1 MPKPAWTLQSQLT
14 MNHSLATLSPHEPP
28 SEPTQSGLTSAD
40 ASARLERE
48 GPNEIRRES
57 RSNAW
62 SILIGQVRGAMTWLL
77 IAACAL
83 SAALGEFVDAIA
95 IGAIIILNI
104 LMGFVQEFRAERAM
118 DALRAMTAPRARVKR
133 DGTTQ
138 TIAARDIVPGDVLVL
153 DAGDVIAA
161 DARLILAHALLVN
174 EAALT
179 GESLPVQKKVE
190 PAIPDAP
197 LAERHDHVFMGT
209 SIANGS
215 GLAVVIAT
223 GMRTELGRIA
233 GLLAEAKAERTP
245 LEQRLEAVGRVLL
258 VLCLAIAGV
267 VAALGFARGDA
278 WLEVLMSSV
287 SLAVAAVPE
296 GLAAIVT
303 VALAVGVQRMTSRH
317 VLVRKLPA
325 VETLGC
331 TTVICTDKT
340 GTLTTGIMSVREVWG
355 EDHHRVLDVAAACSD
370 AELDASGVG
379 SGDPTEL
386 AILAA
391 ARERDIERDVIE
403 EDNPRVEVHPFD
415 SVRKRMSILRSDGVL
430 YVKGA
435 LESVLPLSLGD
446 PQLALAA
453 NQDMASRGLRVLA
466 IATGSGSNEENLRL
480 VGLLGFADPPRTE
493 AIEAIRQAREAGIR
507 TVMITGDHPLTAH
520 AIAKEMGIVEVGQ
533 DTNDFVHARATPEQ
547 KLEIVRKWKSQGEIV
562 AMTGDGVNDAPAL
575 REAHIG
581 IAMGKT
587 GTEVSKEASSMILT
601 DDNFASIVAAI
612 REGRGIFDN
621 IRKTLVYLLTGNFG
635 ELVLMLGASIA
646 GLPLPLTALQILWI
660 NLVTDGLPAL
670 ALVVDPPARD
680 VLAHPPRPASE
691 PILGRAQWR
700 TVLSVGLLEALIVL
714 VTFIWALS
722 ARDTEGARTI
732 AFSTL
737 VFAEIFRAFA
747 ARSPSRVFFE
757 TGVFTNVRLLA
768 VIALTTMLQIG
779 LHHTPWTRSLFG
791 IAPLAASDL
800 ALTLI
805 IALIPVTVIELV
817 KLMARLTSRT

>member
-1 MPKPAWTLQSQLT
+1 
-14 MNHSLATLSPHEPP
+14 MNPSLATFSPHEPP

-48 GPNEIRRES
+48 GPNEIQREN

-77 IAACAL
+77 IAACVL
-83 SAALGEFVDAIA
+83 SAALGEVVDAIA

-179 GESLPVQKKVE
+179 GESLPTQKKVE
-190 PAIPDAP
+190 PPDPNAP

-209 SIANGS
+209 AIANGS

-233 GLLAEAKAERTP
+233 GLLAETKAERTP

-267 VAALGFARGDA
+267 VAALGFVRGDA

-355 EDHHRVLDVAAACSD
+355 EDHHRVLKVATACSD
-370 AELDASGVG
+370 AELDASGAG

-391 ARERDIERDVIE
+391 ARERDIERGDIE
-403 EDNPRVEVHPFD
+403 ESSPRIEVHPFD
-415 SVRKRMSILRSDGVL
+415 SVRKRMSILRADGVL

-435 LESVLPLSLGD
+435 LESVLPLCQGD
-446 PQLALAA
+446 PHLASAA

-466 IATGSGSNEENLRL
+466 VAIGSGPNEENLHL

-493 AIEAIRQAREAGIR
+493 AIEAIRQARQAGIR

-520 AIAKEMGIVEVGQ
+520 AIAKEMGIIELGQ
-533 DTNDFVHARATPEQ
+533 DTHEFVHARATPEQ

-680 VLAHPPRPASE
+680 VLAHLPRPATE

-700 TVLSVGLLEALIVL
+700 TILSVGLLEALVVL
-714 VTFIWALS
+714 GTFIWALS

-747 ARSPSRVFFE
+747 ARSPSQVFFE
-757 TGVFTNVRLLA
+757 TGVFTNVRLLG
-768 VIALTTMLQIG
+768 VIALTTMLQLG
-779 LHHTPWTRSLFG
+779 LHYIPWTRSLFG
-791 IAPLAASDL
+791 ITPLTASDL
-800 ALTLI
+800 ALTLVL
-805 IALIPVTVIELV
+805 ALVPVTVIEIV
-817 KLMARLTSRT
+817 KLMARMTRRT